1 MAPRQP
7 RTKEDI
13 LTDIINN
20 IVSTSLENQSGLY
33 LINRLK
39 IRGYLNEAE
48 KNKAGGYADYHYIR
62 ALISTVEG
70 KLKDA
75 KYSYSVALKNEPSNV
90 VILGNYATLLV
101 DMNEYEEAKGVLE
114 KLMLES
120 KLYDSSVVNSIC
132 RIALNTL
139 DTDFLNKF
147 TGDKAEAEDTD
158 LIMHLE
164 KLKRD
169 IDLIS
174 IPLEEYTEFMGLVSS
189 FVLQHTRQNFN
200 PRFTINN
207 GLDRNLKI
215 EVFLNIDGDEAS
227 YLNTEFTTY
236 FVDYVFDN
244 DRHDLL
250 GKFMVF
256 FKQQK
261 SRYDGTENPDA
272 LYLGMNEEL
281 VA

>member
-1 MAPRQP
+1 MASRQP
-7 RTKEDI
+7 RTKEEI

-20 IVSTSLENQSGLY
+20 IVGTSLENQSGIY
-33 LINRLK
+33 SINRLK

-75 KYSYSVALKNEPSNV
+75 KYSYSVALKNEPNNL
-90 VILGNYATLLV
+90 VILGNYVTLLV
-101 DMNEYEEAKGVLE
+101 DMNEYEEAKAILE

-120 KLYDSSVVNSIC
+120 KLYDSSVINSIC

-139 DTDFLNKF
+139 DTDFLKKF
-147 TGDKAEAEDTD
+147 TGNKVATEDTD
-158 LIMHLE
+158 LVMHLD
-164 KLKRD
+164 KLKED

-174 IPLEEYTEFMGLVSS
+174 ISLEEYTEFLGLVSS
-189 FVLQHTRQNFN
+189 FVLKHTRQNLS
-200 PRFTINN
+200 PRFSVNN

-215 EVFLNIDGDEAS
+215 ELFLNINGDEAS
-227 YLNTEFTTY
+227 YLNTEFTSY

-256 FKQQK
+256 FKQQA

>member
-7 RTKEDI
+7 KTKQDI
-13 LTDIINN
+13 LTDIINS

-33 LINRLK
+33 SVNKLK
-39 IRGYLNEAE
+39 VQRYLNEAE
-48 KNKAGGYADYHYIR
+48 KNKDGGYADYHYIC

-70 KLKDA
+70 RLKEA
-75 KYSYSVALKNEPSNV
+75 KHSYFVALKNDPSNV

-101 DMNEYEEAKGVLE
+101 DMNEYEEAKVILE
-114 KLMLES
+114 RLMLES

-139 DTDFLNKF
+139 DIDFLNRVVGNEVA
-147 TGDKAEAEDTD
+147 TEDTD
-158 LIMHLE
+158 LVMQFT
-164 KLKRD
+164 KLKED
-169 IDLIS
+169 ISLIS
-174 IPLEEYTEFMGLVSS
+174 ILLEEYIEFLGLVSG
-189 FVLQHTRQNFN
+189 FVLHNTRQHFN
-200 PRFTINN
+200 PRFSINN
-207 GLDRNLKI
+207 GLDVNLKV
-215 EVFLNIDGDEAS
+215 EVFLNVNAEEAS

-244 DRHDLL
+244 ERHDLL
-250 GKFMVF
+250 GKFVVF
-256 FKQQK
+256 FKQQA